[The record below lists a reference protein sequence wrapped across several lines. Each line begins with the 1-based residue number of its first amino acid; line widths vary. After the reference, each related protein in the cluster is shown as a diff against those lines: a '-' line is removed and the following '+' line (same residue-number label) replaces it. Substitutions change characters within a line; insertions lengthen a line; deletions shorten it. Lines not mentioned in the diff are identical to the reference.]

1 MSERLVIDCARFA
14 QSGEELNSVIPIAE
28 LSRLV
33 GLLWT
38 TDGTLAFS
46 LHGTQVTNGQAGL
59 QLDLNGTL
67 HLACQR
73 CLGEISFPLTHTRK
87 FCVTGNGPDNVA
99 DEDPDV
105 DFLPL
110 IGKLDIWELI
120 EEETLLCLPLAPT
133 HEASTCG
140 PRLGAQDQV
149 ERVSPF
155 SGLRRP

>member
-1 MSERLVIDCARFA
+1 
-14 QSGEELNSVIPIAE
+14 
-28 LSRLV
+28 
-33 GLLWT
+33 
-38 TDGTLAFS
+38 LAFS
-46 LHGTQVTNGQAGL
+46 LRGAQVSNGQAGL
-59 QLDLNGTL
+59 QLHLNGTL

-73 CLGEISFPLTHTRK
+73 CLGEIPFFLTHTRK

-110 IGKLDIWELI
+110 IGKLDLLELI

-133 HEASTCG
+133 HEVSKCA
-140 PRLGAQDQV
+140 PRTGALDQV

-155 SGLRRP
+155 SGLRKPGL